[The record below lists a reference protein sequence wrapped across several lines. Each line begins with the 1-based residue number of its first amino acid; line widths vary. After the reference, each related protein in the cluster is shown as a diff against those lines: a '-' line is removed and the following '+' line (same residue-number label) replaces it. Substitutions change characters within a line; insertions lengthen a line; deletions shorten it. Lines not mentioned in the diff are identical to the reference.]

1 MTRER
6 AHSAWKSAE
15 AIKTISDRVIGI
27 GPFGVGLDGLLTWVP
42 VAGTLYSVG
51 GALFLMF
58 EALRAGAGLGTIL
71 RMASYL
77 LVDSGAS
84 AVPVLGSAVDFLWQ
98 GHLMAATALQKD
110 IEDRHGAP
118 DDIPLKKRA
127 RKKGPSKYAH

>member
-15 AIKTISDRVIGI
+15 AIKTISDRVVGI

-51 GALFLMF
+51 GAAFLMF
-58 EALRAGAGLGTIL
+58 EALRAGAGVATLL
-71 RMASYL
+71 RMLAYL

-118 DDIPLKKRA
+118 ADVPVKKRA
-127 RKKGPSKYAH
+127 RRKGPSKYAH

>member
-27 GPFGVGLDGLLTWVP
+27 GPFGIGLDGLLTWVP
-42 VAGTLYSVG
+42 VAGTVYSVG
-51 GALFLMF
+51 GALFLLA
-58 EALRAGAGLGTIL
+58 EALRAGAKPMTLM
-71 RMASYL
+71 RMAAYL
-77 LVDSGAS
+77 VVDSGSS
-84 AVPVLGSAVDFLWQ
+84 AVPVLGSAVDFFWQ

-118 DDIPLKKRA
+118 ADVPLKKRA
-127 RKKGPSKYAH
+127 RKKAGSKFAH